1 MKKIIT
7 ALLLLIVSFGFSQN
21 DNYTTEEIVL
31 TNLIE
36 GTLLIPSYEGKSPL
50 VILIQGSGPTDRDG
64 NQPNMRNNSLKYLA
78 ESLAKENIASFR
90 YDKRLVKLA
99 LQGRLR
105 EENINFNDFVDDAN
119 SVLAHFKDDERFSHI
134 VIAGHSE
141 GSLVGMLAAQNGAD
155 AFISIAGAGQVIDDL
170 IIDQLKR
177 QTPFIADDARA
188 AFDILKETGKVTD
201 YNPMLSSLLRESV
214 QPFMYSWMQYNPQ
227 TEIARLD
234 MPVLILNGTEDIQ
247 TNEEE
252 ARLLHGAKPFSE
264 MYLIEN
270 MNHVFKEIATGDSIE
285 NAKSYNEPHRPIM
298 PELVERITTF
308 VKALE
313 D

>member
-1 MKKIIT
+1 MKNIIT
-7 ALLLLIVSFGFSQN
+7 ALFLLFVLFGFSQN

-36 GTLLIPSYEGKSPL
+36 GTLLTPNSENKVPL

-99 LQGRLR
+99 QQGRLR
-105 EENINFNDFVDDAN
+105 EESINFNDFVADAK
-119 SVLAHFKDDERFSHI
+119 SVLQHFQNDERFSHI

-141 GSLVGMLAAQNGAD
+141 GSLVGMLAAQNGVD
-155 AFISIAGAGQVIDDL
+155 AFISIAGAGQRIDNL
-170 IIDQLKR
+170 IIDQLRR
-177 QTPFIADDARA
+177 QTPMIADDARA

-298 PELVERITTF
+298 PELVERIATF
-308 VKALE
+308 VKAIE

>member
-1 MKKIIT
+1 MKNSIT
-7 ALLLLIVSFGFSQN
+7 ALFLFFVIFGFSQN
-21 DNYTTEEIVL
+21 DNYTSEEIVL
-31 TNLIE
+31 SNLIE
-36 GTLLIPSYEGKSPL
+36 GTLLIPSTEQNVPL

-78 ESLAKENIASFR
+78 ESLAEESIATFR

-99 LQGRLR
+99 QQGRLR
-105 EENINFNDFVDDAN
+105 EESINFNDFVADAK
-119 SVLAHFKDDERFSHI
+119 SVLQHFQNDERFSHI

-141 GSLVGMLAAQNGAD
+141 GSLVGMLAAQNGVD
-155 AFISIAGAGQVIDDL
+155 AFISIAGAGQRIDNL
-170 IIDQLKR
+170 IIDQLRR
-177 QTPFIADDARA
+177 QTPMIADDARA
-188 AFDILKETGKVTD
+188 AFDVLKENGKVTD
-201 YNPMLSSLLRESV
+201 FNPMLSSLLRESV

-227 TEIARLD
+227 EEIARLD

-252 ARLLHGAKPFSE
+252 ARMLNIAKPFSE
-264 MYLIEN
+264 MYLIKN
-270 MNHVFKEIATGDSIE
+270 MNHVFKEIATGDTIE
-285 NAKSYNEPHRPIM
+285 NAKSYNEPHRPIV
-298 PELVERITTF
+298 PELVDRIVTF

>member
-1 MKKIIT
+1 MKDIIT
-7 ALLLLIVSFGFSQN
+7 ALFLLFVLFGFSQN
-21 DNYTTEEIVL
+21 DNYTSEEIVL

-36 GTLLIPSYEGKSPL
+36 GTLLIPAAEEIVPL

-78 ESLAKENIASFR
+78 ESLAGENIATFR

-99 LQGRLR
+99 QQGRLR
-105 EENINFNDFVDDAN
+105 EENINFDDFVDDAK
-119 SVLAHFKDDERFSHI
+119 SVLQHFQDDKRFSHI

-155 AFISIAGAGQVIDDL
+155 AFISIAGAGQVIDNL
-170 IIDQLKR
+170 IVEQLGR
-177 QTPFIADDARA
+177 QTPELAEEARKN
-188 AFDILKETGKVTD
+188 FDEMRETGSSKN
-201 YNPMLSSLLRESV
+201 YSIMLSSIFRTSV

-234 MPVLILNGTEDIQ
+234 VPILILNGTEDLQ
-247 TNEEE
+247 TNEAE
-252 ARLLHGAKPFSE
+252 ARLLHSVKPFAE

-270 MNHVFKEIATGDSIE
+270 MNHVFKEIATGDTIE

-298 PELVERITTF
+298 PELVDRIVTF
-308 VKALE
+308 VQALE